1 MKKLLSIVLATALLL
16 CSLSVAA
23 SAKVYDYEISL
34 DETVTVR
41 ATSGNG
47 KSVKFVPEKDM
58 KYVLVAESDGQST
71 YCDLLSAEGDDWYGS
86 GSYGDTDDFR
96 FEYEFEA
103 GKIYCF
109 NVGIYGADETAIY
122 EFKITLLCGHH
133 FEGDTCTSCGEVC
146 EHDTVHSLGFCPCGA
161 YYSGTELTDGFETE
175 FDKTKDSVW
184 FRFIP
189 EETGLYL
196 FESFSSDDDSD
207 PDCDLYNAKGEW
219 IDCDYDTN
227 GFDFCFYRVFEA
239 GETYHFNVR
248 SSWRGVP
255 LSSNIKFNR
264 VTHTT
269 DDGVEH
275 TDLAFEE
282 EIWSN
287 CTEHGY
293 TEGVYCNTC
302 EEFISGHEELELD
315 KEWHI
320 DDDGDDVCDLCGD
333 DFGCKHICH
342 SDNWFLKIIWAII
355 NFFNSLYDM
364 GMECECGYLHW

>member
-16 CSLSVAA
+16 CSLSVAV

-34 DETVTVR
+34 NQTVSVR
-41 ATSGNG
+41 VGYGTTR
-47 KSVKFVPEKDM
+47 SVKFVPEYDSIFI
-58 KYVLVAESDGQST
+58 LTAESNGLCT
-71 YCDLLSAEGDDWYGS
+71 YADLFDAETGEWYEA
-86 GSYGDTDDFR
+86 GSYENTDDFCLK
-96 FEYEFEA
+96 YEFEK
-103 GKIYCF
+103 GKAYYF
-109 NVGIYGADETAIY
+109 EVGVFGDGEDETAVY
-122 EFKITLLCGHH
+122 EFEITLTCGHS
-133 FEGDTCTSCGEVC
+133 FDGDTCTVCGEVC
-146 EHDTVHSLGFCPCGA
+146 EHEIQGFLGFCLCGHS
-161 YYSGTELTDGFETE
+161 YIGNELTVGYETE
-175 FDKTKDSVW
+175 YDNSKDEMW

-189 EETGLYL
+189 EKTGLYL
-196 FESFSSDDDSD
+196 LESASADEASD
-207 PDCDLYNAKGEW
+207 PEAELYNAEGEW
-219 IDCDYDTN
+219 LDGDYDSV
-227 GFDFCFYRVFEA
+227 GMDFALYHILEA
-239 GETYHFNVR
+239 EETYYYNVY
-248 SSWRGVP
+248 P
-255 LSSNIKFNR
+255 YYCEPDTDIKFNR

-269 DDGVEH
+269 DDGAVH
-275 TDLAFEE
+275 TDIAFEE
-282 EIWSN
+282 ETWSN

-302 EEFISGHEELELD
+302 EEFISGHEQLELD

>member
-34 DETVTVR
+34 GETVTVR
-41 ATSGNG
+41 VGSETSR
-47 KSVKFVPEKDM
+47 SVKFAPEHDT
-58 KYVLVAESDGQST
+58 KYVLTAESDGLDT
-71 YCDLLSAEGDDWYGS
+71 YCDLFDAENDEWYNS
-86 GSYGDTDDFR
+86 GSYENGNDFR
-96 FEYEFEA
+96 LECELEK
-103 GKIYCF
+103 GKIYYF
-109 NVGIYGADETAIY
+109 EVGVFGNGEDKTDVY
-122 EFKITLLCGHH
+122 EFKITLSCGHS
-133 FEGDTCTSCGEVC
+133 FDGDTCTVCGEVC
-146 EHDTVHSLGFCPCGA
+146 EHDTVDFLGFCPCGA
-161 YYSGTELTDGFETE
+161 NYTGTDLTVGFETE
-175 FDKTKDSVW
+175 YDQSANEMW
-184 FRFIP
+184 FRFVP
-189 EETGLYL
+189 EKTGLYL
-196 FESFSSDDDSD
+196 LESASADEASD
-207 PDCDLYNAKGEW
+207 PEAELYNAEGEW
-219 IDCDYDTN
+219 VNGDYDSV
-227 GFDFCFYRVFEA
+227 GMDFALYYILDA
-239 GETYHFNVR
+239 GETYYFNVYPCY
-248 SSWRGVP
+248 GE
-255 LSSNIKFNR
+255 LNTDIKFSC

-269 DDGVEH
+269 DDGAVH
-275 TDLAFEE
+275 TDLVFEE